1 MKTVTFLGYDVKI
14 TYDDYDNH
22 EVLVQ
27 DLKEISD
34 ICKTLENRDDSFVIE
49 YKMKYKLENGTF
61 LYTKEESYIL
71 DNPTTP
77 KRELGIRK
85 FNKLAQ
91 MIYHSLEV
99 NDEDLQECADILEDI
114 LSDAKP
120 SKDPKDFV
128 DEIIKVYKRF
138 DMSIACK
145 DTQGAFK
152 IEKYNEEN
160 IDWLKEAI
168 RWARKV

>member
-1 MKTVTFLGYDVKI
+1 MKKVILLGYDVKI

-22 EVLVQ
+22 EILVQ
-27 DLKEISD
+27 DLNEISE

-49 YKMKYKLENGTF
+49 YKMKYKLEDGTF
-61 LYTKEESYIL
+61 LYTKKESYIL
-71 DNPTTP
+71 DNPTIP

-91 MIYHSLEV
+91 MIYCASEV
-99 NDEDLQECADILEDI
+99 SDEDLKECADILEDI
-114 LSDAKP
+114 LSDAKL

-128 DEIIKVYKRF
+128 DEIIQVYKRF
-138 DMSIACK
+138 DMSLAHE

-160 IDWLKEAI
+160 VGWLKEAI
-168 RWARKV
+168 KWARKA

>member
-14 TYDDYDNH
+14 TYDDYDNY
-22 EVLVQ
+22 EVLVEG
-27 DLKEISD
+27 LTEINT
-34 ICKTLENRDDSFVIE
+34 ICKTLENCDDSFLIE
-49 YKMKYKLENGTF
+49 YKKKYKLEDGTF

-71 DNPTTP
+71 DNPTVP

-91 MIYHSLEV
+91 TIYNTLDVNNEV
-99 NDEDLQECADILEDI
+99 LQECADILEDI
-114 LSDAKP
+114 LSDANT
-120 SKDPKDFV
+120 SKDPKLFV
-128 DEIIKVYKRF
+128 DELIKVCKKF
-138 DMSIACK
+138 DMSLAHE

-152 IEKYNEEN
+152 IEKYKEEN

-168 RWARKV
+168 RWINK

>member
-14 TYDDYDNH
+14 TYDDYDNY
-22 EVLVQ
+22 EVLIQ
-27 DLKEISD
+27 DLAEINN

-49 YKMKYKLENGTF
+49 YKMKYKLEDGTF
-61 LYTKEESYIL
+61 LYTKRESYIL
-71 DNPTTP
+71 DNPTIP

-91 MIYHSLEV
+91 TIYHSSEV
-99 NDEDLQECADILEDI
+99 NDKDLQKCADILEDI
-114 LSDAKP
+114 LFDAIP
-120 SKDPKDFV
+120 SKDPKYFV

-138 DMSIACK
+138 DMSLAHE

-168 RWARKV
+168 RWESR